1 AGDTAITGIIATGAN
16 TITKDGTGTLT
27 LSGVN
32 TYSGGTT
39 ISAGVVSATT
49 SAEALGTG
57 AITVAD
63 GAALQVTGALDFD
76 EALTISGTGITAG
89 GALRNISGDTN
100 WSGVVTLGADARINS
115 DADTL
120 TLSGATIDEA
130 FDITIGGAGDTAIT
144 GIIATGANTITKD
157 GTGTLTLSGVNT
169 YSGGT
174 TISAGTLQVGD
185 NDALGAGAVNNDA
198 TLNIG
203 IYTVDIGAG
212 VYTQGSGSSLQL
224 TANSSTEYGSIVSTG
239 DAADAA
245 AASTVDVTVG
255 GYIPHSTVLTV
266 LNTGAGS
273 TVDDTLITTT
283 STSSKIAFTPSML
296 GGKLILTANRSATGF
311 SSNGT
316 DSNAK
321 AIGNVLDNVTDPT
334 ADMTT
339 MLDTL
344 EGLSASGVN
353 TSLQTLEPS
362 VDAGII
368 GASNLAVGQ
377 FIQTI
382 ISRFGVDRG
391 PSGVAT
397 GDPNIKTKDIWAKG
411 FGTYAKQDKRKGID
425 GYRADVIGA
434 AVGVDF
440 VATEKSTFGISTG
453 YAYSKVK
460 PKKTSLGK
468 TEADSIQGSLY
479 YSYNNELN
487 YIGKDALYFD
497 LIGSFAWNMYEGKRN
512 ISVGSTD
519 RQAKSDYDGQQYT
532 AYAESGYYIPSG
544 NIDFVPLASLQYTR
558 LEIDRYTENGADSL
572 NLTVN
577 KQHYD
582 LLELGLG
589 VKVSSIMRNE
599 GYDVVPSVRGKWLYD
614 FIGDKMETTS
624 RFTGGGASFAT
635 TGAKPAKS
643 SFDIGASLT
652 FLGKNNVKVDFDYDF
667 NFRDDFNSHNGAI
680 TVKYSF

>member
-1 AGDTAITGIIATGAN
+1 M
-16 TITKDGTGTLT
+16 
-27 LSGVN
+27 
-32 TYSGGTT
+32 
-39 ISAGVVSATT
+39 
-49 SAEALGTG
+49 
-57 AITVAD
+57 
-63 GAALQVTGALDFD
+63 
-76 EALTISGTGITAG
+76 
-89 GALRNISGDTN
+89 
-100 WSGVVTLGADARINS
+100 
-115 DADTL
+115 
-120 TLSGATIDEA
+120 
-130 FDITIGGAGDTAIT
+130 
-144 GIIATGANTITKD
+144 
-157 GTGTLTLSGVNT
+157 
-169 YSGGT
+169 
-174 TISAGTLQVGD
+174 
-185 NDALGAGAVNNDA
+185 
-198 TLNIG
+198 
-203 IYTVDIGAG
+203 
-212 VYTQGSGSSLQL
+212 SS
-224 TANSSTEYGSIVSTG
+224 
-239 DAADAA
+239 
-245 AASTVDVTVG
+245 
-255 GYIPHSTVLTV
+255 
-266 LNTGAGS
+266 
-273 TVDDTLITTT
+273 
-283 STSSKIAFTPSML
+283 
-296 GGKLILTANRSATGF
+296 GKLILTANRSATGF

-321 AIGNVLDNVTDPT
+321 ALGYVLDNVTNPT
-334 ADMTT
+334 SDMTT
-339 MLDTL
+339 VLNTL
-344 EGLSASGVN
+344 EGLSAANVD
-353 TSLQTLEPS
+353 TALQTLEPS
-362 VDAGII
+362 VDAGVI
-368 GASNLAVGQ
+368 GASNLAAGQ

-411 FGTYAKQDKRKGID
+411 FGTYAKQDKRKGIE

-440 VATEKSTFGISTG
+440 VATEKATLGISAG
-453 YAYSKVK
+453 YAYSKIK
-460 PKKTSLGK
+460 PKKTSLGR
-468 TEADSIQGSLY
+468 TESDSMQGSLY

-512 ISVGSTD
+512 VSAGSIS

-544 NIDFVPLASLQYTR
+544 NIDFVPLASLQYSR
-558 LEIDRYTENGADSL
+558 LEIEKYTESGADSL

-589 VKVSSIMRNE
+589 VKVSSIMKNE
-599 GYDVVPSVRGKWLYD
+599 GYDVIPSVRGKWLYD

-624 RFTGGGASFAT
+624 RFTGGGASFST
-635 TGAKPAKS
+635 TGAEPAKS